1 MVRPSNVADA
11 TLRLTPHGGIAA
23 PIAMQKTAPPARC
36 QADGAIP
43 LFLAEEAGGDTGQII
58 ERIAIA
64 VLVERA

>member
-43 LFLAEEAGGDTGQII
+43 LFLAEEAGGPGKLLSRQACFLP
-58 ERIAIA
+58 EEPA
-64 VLVERA
+64 